1 MLNRY
6 ETEVT
11 DIFRNQTIFKYQL
24 LVENS
29 LAKANAAVG
38 LIKSD
43 YAKEINQYCTEKFV
57 KYDRVKELESEVHHD
72 IMALVLAISEKCP
85 KAGGFVHYG
94 ATSNDIKD
102 TVLGLQLKDSKKILQ
117 NSLKELIAAIINK
130 TEEFLDVVCIGR
142 THGQHALPTTYGF
155 KFANFLNEFLYCYD
169 QLVSSSVNF
178 GKISGAIGTYASFN
192 TEEVEKHVLEPL
204 GLQPVSI
211 TTQVLPRVIFMPFLN
226 SLVSIT
232 GVADRFAKEIR
243 NLQRTEIGELFEE
256 FTSKQ
261 VGSSTMPQKRNP
273 HKSERVSGLA
283 RVVRSLYQVGAE
295 NIALEHERDL
305 THSSA
310 ERIEFNSIITITHYI
325 ILELTK
331 ITKSLSLDHKN
342 IKKNLSMTGGR
353 QNTEKIML
361 QLTPF
366 IGRQTA
372 HKLLSQ
378 LSNENDFKAALLN
391 NEEINKYLSL
401 NDQKLNDLLDPNHY
415 LGLSNQKAEKII
427 KLAKSKLE

>member
-11 DIFRNQTIFKYQL
+11 DIFRDQTVFRYQL
-24 LVENS
+24 LVESS
-29 LAKANAAVG
+29 LAQANAVVG
-38 LIKSD
+38 LIKNE
-43 YAKEINQYCTEKFV
+43 YAKEINQYCTEKYV

-72 IMALVLAISEKCP
+72 IMSLVLAISEKCP
-85 KAGGFVHYG
+85 EAGGFVHYG

-102 TVLGLQLKDSKKILQ
+102 TVLGLQLKDSKKILL

-130 TEEFLDVVCIGR
+130 AEEFFDVVCIGR

-155 KFANFLNEFLYCYD
+155 KFANFINEFLYCHD
-169 QLVSSSVNF
+169 QLVTSSVNF
-178 GKISGAIGTYASFN
+178 GKISGSIGTYASFN
-192 TEEVEKHVLEPL
+192 TEEVEKHVLDSL
-204 GLQPVSI
+204 GLQSVNI
-211 TTQVLPRVIFMPFLN
+211 TTQILPRVIFMPFLN
-226 SLVSIT
+226 SLVSIA
-232 GVADRFAKEIR
+232 GVAERFAKEIR

-283 RVVRSLYQVGAE
+283 RVVRSLYQVGAD

-310 ERIEFNSIITITHYI
+310 ERIEFNSIISITHYI
-325 ILELTK
+325 LLELTN
-331 ITKSLSLDHKN
+331 ISKSLSLDHKN
-342 IKKNLSMTGGR
+342 IKKNLSLTGGR

-361 QLTPF
+361 ELTPF

-378 LSNENDFKAALLN
+378 LSNETDFKTAILN
-391 NEEINKYLSL
+391 DKEINKHLSL
-401 NDQKLNDLLDPNHY
+401 NEQKLEELLDPNHY
-415 LGLSNQKAEKII
+415 LGLSRRKAEQII
-427 KLAKSKLE
+427 KLAKSKIK